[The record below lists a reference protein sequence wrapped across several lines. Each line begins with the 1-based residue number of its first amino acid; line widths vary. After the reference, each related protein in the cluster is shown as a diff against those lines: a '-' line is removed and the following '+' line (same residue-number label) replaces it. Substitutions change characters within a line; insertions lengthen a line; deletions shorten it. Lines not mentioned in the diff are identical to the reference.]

1 MEDFY
6 RVSGVVEFYIVRKN
20 NPIIESRRARRVHTF
35 AREIAASSAQNAY
48 EQAVE
53 YVTKKYLKSS
63 RTSDIFE
70 KQDFK
75 ICNVRIYKLIE
86 VRDS

>member
-20 NPIIESRRARRVHTF
+20 SPIIEPRRTRRVHTF
-35 AREIAASSAQNAY
+35 AREISASSAQNAY

-63 RTSDIFE
+63 RMSDIFE

-75 ICNVRIYKLIE
+75 IGNVSIYKLIE